1 MSVADM
7 RCAYCERETDV
18 LVTYG
23 DGVSVCLPCKA
34 AERNRVEA
42 AFAEVYGP
50 EYAELATYQAEGR

>member
-23 DGVSVCLPCKA
+23 DGVSLCLPCRTG
-34 AERNRVEA
+34 EQRRVEQ
-42 AFAEVYGP
+42 AFRDVYGP
-50 EYAELATYQAEGR
+50 DYAELATYQHEGR